1 MASGGY
7 LLKVE
12 GIDQLKSGLAG
23 TARGVKDLS
32 AANRAIGR
40 MAADYVRAHEPVGS
54 PSSHDSS
61 QHAPAGYLRA
71 RTSGG
76 GGKGGAYVQAN
87 TEPFHYLMVQE
98 FGGHAYWHRGGAGA
112 LRKLTGGRLKNVP
125 GGLRGTHGHAIYEKA
140 RNPLGYFIWNVAY
153 RLRSPISDAY
163 SMNLE
168 QIALANGL
176 KLDMQPGNLGLEPM
190 PAPR

>member
-1 MASGGY
+1 MASGAFV
-7 LLKVE
+7 LKVE
-12 GIDQLKSGLAG
+12 GIDQLKAGLAG
-23 TARGVKDLS
+23 TARGIKDLS

-40 MAADYVRAHEPVGS
+40 MAADYVRAHEPVGHA
-54 PSSHDSS
+54 SSHDSG

-76 GGKGGAYVQAN
+76 GGKAGAFVQAT
-87 TEPFHYLMVQE
+87 TEPFHYLIVQE
-98 FGGHAYWHRGGAGA
+98 FGGTAFWHQSGAGKLRTAAHRGNVATA
-112 LRKLTGGRLKNVP
+112 QRLGV
-125 GGLRGTHGHAIYEKA
+125 RGHAIYRKA

-153 RLRSPISDAY
+153 RIRGPISDAY

-168 QIALANGL
+168 QIAVANGL

-190 PAPR
+190 PKPI